1 MKNRL
6 YLITLIGI
14 LMMLIGGAIADSKS
28 IVPTLI
34 VGSIGLIITTISVIY
49 GRRKGL
55 YE

>member
-6 YLITLIGI
+6 YLITLTGI
-14 LMMLIGGAIADSKS
+14 LMMLIAGAIADSKS

-49 GRRKGL
+49 ARARGI